1 MHQQLKK
8 VCTLLPVRV
17 IYLCICVAAGDLL
30 AALLLARIHSSPG
43 NLAGAVELAVAGL
56 QGVLANTAA
65 AAGPAAIAADDR
77 WACVC

>member
-1 MHQQLKK
+1 M
-8 VCTLLPVRV
+8 
-17 IYLCICVAAGDLL
+17 LCVHAGDLL

-43 NLAGAVELAVAGL
+43 NLAGAVELAVASL

-77 WACVC
+77 CVWL